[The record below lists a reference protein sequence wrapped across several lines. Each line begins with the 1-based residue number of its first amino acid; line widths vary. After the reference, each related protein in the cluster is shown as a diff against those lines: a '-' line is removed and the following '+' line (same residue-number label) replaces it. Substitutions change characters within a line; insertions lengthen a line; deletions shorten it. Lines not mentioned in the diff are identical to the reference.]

1 MDGRRI
7 AISKTGLLY
16 CAATI
21 GSFLHVLAC
30 TYVCT
35 SAVTL
40 AIPIHKLQTLP
51 REQPRRSRADR
62 RSSRTSRIVD
72 GVTVQPDWRAHTE
85 PWTCRYAAGGTRAA

>member
-35 SAVTL
+35 SAVITASTQRSQL
-40 AIPIHKLQTLP
+40 QQTAEKNRGDRAPINLIGPAISEVTA
-51 REQPRRSRADR
+51 SRCEHIPGA
-62 RSSRTSRIVD
+62 
-72 GVTVQPDWRAHTE
+72 
-85 PWTCRYAAGGTRAA
+85 

>member
-35 SAVTL
+35 SAVTRL
-40 AIPIHKLQTLP
+40 RSQLQQTSENNRGDRAPITPIKGLP
-51 REQPRRSRADR
+51 SL
-62 RSSRTSRIVD
+62 T
-72 GVTVQPDWRAHTE
+72 
-85 PWTCRYAAGGTRAA
+85 

>member
-35 SAVTL
+35 SADKYGCD
-40 AIPIHKLQTLP
+40 PITANF
-51 REQPRRSRADR
+51 REKTRRSRADQSYR
-62 RSSRTSRIVD
+62 DCHLLGDRVA
-72 GVTVQPDWRAHTE
+72 VRAHT
-85 PWTCRYAAGGTRAA
+85 PSLDLPLQPAGLVPATRQ